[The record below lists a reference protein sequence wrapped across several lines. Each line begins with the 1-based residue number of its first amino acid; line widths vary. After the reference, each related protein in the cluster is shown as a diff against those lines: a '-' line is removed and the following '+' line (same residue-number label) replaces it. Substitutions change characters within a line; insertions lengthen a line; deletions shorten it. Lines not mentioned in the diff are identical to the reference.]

1 MILVSL
7 GAFKFGRPLV
17 DAQKNYLLRFN
28 ETRRMRRDPAKAA
41 LLPDPWREVVGLPVG
56 PAGAYF
62 VGGGGFAGQ
71 DRDASVVDFNQE
83 PDGQPGLWCQW
94 TVDPTGNYLGWDGG
108 EKFYDYQAWLRY
120 LIDHFFNP
128 WEVGLTGVVR
138 WRGESPGDKGSIVV
152 ANNKVDVRAG
162 EKVRLTHGTVFK
174 NTTVLGWRNRPAR
187 A

>member
-1 MILVSL
+1 VRISWAAAGSPDKTATPASSISTRNRTANPAS
-7 GAFKFGRPLV
+7 GASGPS
-17 DAQKNYLLRFN
+17 
-28 ETRRMRRDPAKAA
+28 TRR
-41 LLPDPWREVVGLPVG
+41 GTTSG
-56 PAGAYF
+56 GTAGK
-62 VGGGGFAGQ
+62 
-71 DRDASVVDFNQE
+71 
-83 PDGQPGLWCQW
+83 
-94 TVDPTGNYLGWDGG
+94 
-108 EKFYDYQAWLRY
+108 KFYDYQAWLRY
-120 LIDHFFNP
+120 LIDHFFNS